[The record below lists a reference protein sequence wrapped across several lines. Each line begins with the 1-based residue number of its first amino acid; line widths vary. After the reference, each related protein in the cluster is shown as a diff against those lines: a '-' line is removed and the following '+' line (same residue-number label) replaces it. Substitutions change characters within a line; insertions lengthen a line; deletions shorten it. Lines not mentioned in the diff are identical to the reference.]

1 MEKPAEFYWANRLE
15 EVKAALTKNN
25 FNAYIAKDA
34 AKAKEMVENE
44 IIPEIKPKSIAW
56 GGSMTFLAS
65 GIYDALKGSRE
76 YEILDTYD
84 RRRFT
89 QEEVAERR
97 RQALLTDLFIT
108 GTNAITERGHLVNLD
123 MIGNRVG
130 AITYGPKNVII
141 LAGRN
146 KIVSDLEEAMHRIKN
161 YAAPVNAMRLD
172 MKTPCVKSGR
182 CAECRSPAR
191 ICNTWTITEK
201 SFPKGRI
208 RVVLINQ
215 EMGI

>member
-1 MEKPAEFYWANRLE
+1 
-15 EVKAALTKNN
+15 
-25 FNAYIAKDA
+25 
-34 AKAKEMVENE
+34 MVERE
-44 IIPEIKPKSIAW
+44 IIPEIKPRSISW

-65 GIYDALKGSRE
+65 GIYDSLKKSKE
-76 YEILDTYD
+76 YDILDTYD
-84 RRRFT
+84 RKRYT

-108 GTNAITERGHLVNLD
+108 GTNAITETGHLVNLD
-123 MIGNRVG
+123 MIGNRAG

-146 KIVSDLEEAMHRIKN
+146 KIVADLEDAMNRIKN

-182 CAECRSPAR
+182 CADCKSPAR
-191 ICNTWTITEK
+191 ICNSWTITEK

-208 RVVLINQ
+208 KVVLINQ
-215 EMGI
+215 DVGL

>member
-1 MEKPAEFYWANRLE
+1 MEKPAEFYWSLRLE
-15 EVKAALTKNN
+15 EVKSALMKNN
-25 FNAYIAKDA
+25 FEAFVAKDA
-34 AKAKEMVENE
+34 ANVKEIVENE
-44 IIPEIKPKSIAW
+44 LLPAMKPKSISW
-56 GGSMTFLAS
+56 GGSMTFMSS
-65 GIYDALKGSRE
+65 GIYDSLKNSKD

-84 RRRFT
+84 RKRYT

-108 GTNAITERGHLVNLD
+108 GTNAITEAGHLINLD

-146 KIVSDLEEAMHRIKN
+146 KIVADLDDAMYRIKN
-161 YAAPVNAMRLD
+161 HAAPVNAMRLD

-182 CAECRSPAR
+182 CADCKSPAR
-191 ICNTWTITEK
+191 ICNSWTITEK

-208 RVVLINQ
+208 KVVLINQ
-215 EMGI
+215 DMGI